1 MFKKQTIDWKYYQIF
16 MDFINF
22 SDFYYVNVHSEMI
35 FSYFAELDWQ
45 NNRTVVHLV
54 HSTQWAKSR
63 LKMQQTFSEIK
74 KISSN
79 TYSRSWISET
89 QSTYL
94 IRILSCSLK
103 KKKSKHAQAWRN
115 GFEVG
120 WDKKWN
126 FLKNVAYLQKFNF
139 EIVNK
144 ISGLFGVFQEV
155 IT

>member
-103 KKKSKHAQAWRN
+103 KKK
-115 GFEVG
+115 
-120 WDKKWN
+120 
-126 FLKNVAYLQKFNF
+126 
-139 EIVNK
+139 K
-144 ISGLFGVFQEV
+144 ISINWSRNNSITIKACSGLAERFWSWLGQKMKFPQKM
-155 IT
+155 